1 MVVHDFDSSSWKAES
16 RGSLSLNL
24 AWFTERVPEQ
34 LGLLKTEKPCLEILR
49 GWGVSVSKNQGLG
62 IFSGREFVGCTRP

>member
-1 MVVHDFDSSSWKAES
+1 M
-16 RGSLSLNL
+16 NL

-34 LGLLKTEKPCLEILR
+34 LGLLKTEKPCLEIPR

-62 IFSGREFVGCTRP
+62 IFNGRELVGCTRP

>member
-1 MVVHDFDSSSWKAES
+1 M
-16 RGSLSLNL
+16 NL

-34 LGLLKTEKPCLEILR
+34 LGLLKTEKLCHEIPR

-62 IFSGREFVGCTRP
+62 IFNGRELVGCIRP